1 MRQTKICRSACN
13 IINDTVNLV
22 KISNTAMTEEASS
35 LHILMKP
42 LHMITY

>member
-13 IINDTVNLV
+13 IINYTVNLV
-22 KISNTAMTEEASS
+22 KISNTAMTEEAS